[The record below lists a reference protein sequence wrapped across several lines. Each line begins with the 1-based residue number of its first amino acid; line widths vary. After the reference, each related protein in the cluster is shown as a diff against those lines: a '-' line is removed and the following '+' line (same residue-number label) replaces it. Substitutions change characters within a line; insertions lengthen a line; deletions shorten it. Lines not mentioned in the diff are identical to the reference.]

1 MAIKLTP
8 LDIHH
13 KEFRNSLRGYN
24 PEEVDEFLD
33 QVADEV
39 ERLFKENIDLSGKL
53 EAAEAKVASYA
64 EMERTLQNTML
75 AAQTSAED
83 IQSRAQGEADLLVR
97 DAELK
102 SKEMVQDALAE
113 RQRSQQELAKLRR
126 VKDDFRARFRQQLET
141 YLDDVA
147 EPEDVEEGRRPRR
160 AKAAGTLADETVG
173 FDVTESPAEPDEA
186 SPATD
191 KASDDGEPAKSTSK
205 RIAPFKPDLDA
216 ATAAEGPE
224 SSRPAEGSTEPILTE
239 ESSSSGSVTS
249 LSLGEVGGV
258 PADDDMPE
266 LNVPEEFRFPRTH
279 TLGERDDDLDIEE
292 ID

>member
-1 MAIKLTP
+1 MAIKLTA

-33 QVADEV
+33 EVADEF
-39 ERLFKENIDLSGKL
+39 ERLFKENIDLSEKL
-53 EAAEAKVASYA
+53 EAAEAKVRSYA
-64 EMERTLQNTML
+64 EIERTLQNTML

-83 IQSRAQGEADLLVR
+83 IKERAQSEADLLVR

-126 VKDDFRARFRQQLET
+126 VSDEFRANFRRQLET

-147 EPEDVEEGRRPRR
+147 DPEAVEEPRRSKRRKAADVPPEEPAVDDATPVRPRR
-160 AKAAGTLADETVG
+160 GAATTDDEPTK
-173 FDVTESPAEPDEA
+173 PA
-186 SPATD
+186 
-191 KASDDGEPAKSTSK
+191 SK
-205 RIAPFKPDLDA
+205 PIAPFKPDLDA
-216 ATAAEGPE
+216 AAAAEDPSGRSGPI
-224 SSRPAEGSTEPILTE
+224 EGTTQPILTE
-239 ESSSSGSVTS
+239 ESSSTGSVSS
-249 LSLGEVGGV
+249 LSLGEMGDA
-258 PADDDMPE
+258 PADEQMPE
-266 LNVPEEFRFPRTH
+266 LEVPEEFRFPRVSS
-279 TLGERDDDLDIEE
+279 LGDRDDDLDIEE